1 VETLASQ
8 DELDLVAE
16 ELRKRCTASEAATIQ
31 RLRELSNAIAAGGGG
46 GGGGGNIGSGGGA
59 YADEDVPA
67 GFRSPVRC
75 ISCNRPK
82 SPGGRNSSP
91 PREIRGD
98 DGRLYG
104 NMDRAG
110 EQAARRRPN
119 SAVSRASNSAAAL
132 QKRPGSAGMRRS
144 AETIEIQPMSEAQI
158 LEQYGIDPN
167 PPGGNNTG
175 YGEAI
180 KVPVG
185 GNYAG
190 TPSPGINVGGKR

>member
-1 VETLASQ
+1 METLASQ

-91 PREIRGD
+91 PREIRVMMED
-98 DGRLYG
+98 FTETWTAQENRLP
-104 NMDRAG
+104 DVDPIRQCH
-110 EQAARRRPN
+110 EHQIVLQRCRRDQAQ
-119 SAVSRASNSAAAL
+119 L
-132 QKRPGSAGMRRS
+132 G
-144 AETIEIQPMSEAQI
+144 
-158 LEQYGIDPN
+158 
-167 PPGGNNTG
+167 
-175 YGEAI
+175 
-180 KVPVG
+180 
-185 GNYAG
+185 
-190 TPSPGINVGGKR
+190 